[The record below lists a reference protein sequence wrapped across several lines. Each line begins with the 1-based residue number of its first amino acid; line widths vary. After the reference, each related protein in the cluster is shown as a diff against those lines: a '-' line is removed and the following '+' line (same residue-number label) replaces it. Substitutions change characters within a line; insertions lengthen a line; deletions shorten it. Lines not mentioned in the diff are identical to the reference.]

1 MMALGLNRR
10 CSRPVLDYDASAET
24 TVTVA
29 RNRLRGSRR
38 LLKQAN
44 ENSVLDVSVTNA
56 ASAKLR
62 LHN

>member
-10 CSRPVLDYDASAET
+10 CSRPVLECDVSAEK